1 MTAMP
6 LCDCAISMDA
16 DLQDDINVID
26 RFVEKYMEG
35 CDVVYGVRNKRETD
49 TFFKRT
55 TAEGFYKFMKILGV
69 DVVFNHADYRLMSR
83 RALEGLSEYKEVN
96 LFLRGIVPL
105 IGFKSDYVYYD
116 RAERFAGESKY
127 PLKKMI
133 SFALDGIT
141 SFSVKP
147 LKLISNLGILIS
159 VLSIFGLLYALISHL
174 CGVTVAAGQPSS
186 RPSGCSAV
194 CKCSASASSAATSA
208 KFTAKSSS
216 APVSS
221 SKPISK
227 PNRKK
232 KSWTNTDTLIKPDPE
247 LSQQFGISFPAA
259 HGMLSL
265 RGTFYEKIR
274 FRSFQ
279 IFPRLRFRLRF
290 CIAPVFYAMYIRQKT
305 DISALKYRSA
315 SVRHRPFLCCFCP
328 STACNRSSFRGHR
341 PTVSSDVLIY
351 GLCLLLFSAQLYISY
366 NIYFETGWD
375 AGLLTENARNLMHK
389 HSVDIRYFSNYPNN
403 LLYFFFELFVFKL
416 NKYFSIF
423 SDTQQALCVITVNCA
438 LNTLSC
444 LLVYKTAA
452 RLTRKLYAF
461 FGFFL
466 AVLSFGLSP
475 WNVICYTDALG
486 LIFPILTLYVFIR
499 PAKHKWLS
507 YVLSAIIGTLGYFIK
522 PQCFILLIAVFLIE
536 GIYALSEKHL
546 LKPLLL
552 SLLTV
557 AITFFAVKAGTGF
570 LCSHY
575 HIQLDNE
582 QSFGIA
588 HFWMMGLNPET
599 KGVYSAEDVRYS
611 RSFVTASER
620 TQANIAVGKQRLQEM
635 GFFGTLKQLAA
646 KNAHAL

>member
-1 MTAMP
+1 MTTERNIPVLYLVIPCYNEEAVLPETTKRLTEKMHTMIRTEQVDPESRILYVDDGSKDKTWAIISEYAEAIPYVDGVKLAHNRGHQNALLAGLMTAMP

-174 CGVTVAAGQPSS
+174 CGVTVAGWTAIVASIWLLGGIQLLCIGVCGEYIGKIYSEVKA
-186 RPSGCSAV
+186 RPRYHEE
-194 CKCSASASSAATSA
+194 SSAATSA

-221 SKPISK
+221 SKPTSK

-232 KSWTNTDTLIKPDPE
+232 KSWTNTDTLTKPDPE
-247 LSQQFGISFPAA
+247 LSRQFGISFPAA

-290 CIAPVFYAMYIRQKT
+290 CIAPVFYAMYIRQKA

-315 SVRHRPFLCCFCP
+315 SVRYRLFCAVSVSRPPATGQAFVASADRIVRCAHILSVSAFIFR
-328 STACNRSSFRGHR
+328 TA
-341 PTVSSDVLIY
+341 
-351 GLCLLLFSAQLYISY
+351 
-366 NIYFETGWD
+366 
-375 AGLLTENARNLMHK
+375 
-389 HSVDIRYFSNYPNN
+389 
-403 LLYFFFELFVFKL
+403 LYFL
-416 NKYFSIF
+416 
-423 SDTQQALCVITVNCA
+423 
-438 LNTLSC
+438 
-444 LLVYKTAA
+444 
-452 RLTRKLYAF
+452 
-461 FGFFL
+461 
-466 AVLSFGLSP
+466 
-475 WNVICYTDALG
+475 
-486 LIFPILTLYVFIR
+486 
-499 PAKHKWLS
+499 
-507 YVLSAIIGTLGYFIK
+507 
-522 PQCFILLIAVFLIE
+522 
-536 GIYALSEKHL
+536 
-546 LKPLLL
+546 
-552 SLLTV
+552 
-557 AITFFAVKAGTGF
+557 
-570 LCSHY
+570 
-575 HIQLDNE
+575 
-582 QSFGIA
+582 
-588 HFWMMGLNPET
+588 
-599 KGVYSAEDVRYS
+599 
-611 RSFVTASER
+611 
-620 TQANIAVGKQRLQEM
+620 
-635 GFFGTLKQLAA
+635 
-646 KNAHAL
+646 

>member
-1 MTAMP
+1 M
-6 LCDCAISMDA
+6 
-16 DLQDDINVID
+16 
-26 RFVEKYMEG
+26 
-35 CDVVYGVRNKRETD
+35 
-49 TFFKRT
+49 
-55 TAEGFYKFMKILGV
+55 
-69 DVVFNHADYRLMSR
+69 
-83 RALEGLSEYKEVN
+83 
-96 LFLRGIVPL
+96 
-105 IGFKSDYVYYD
+105 
-116 RAERFAGESKY
+116 
-127 PLKKMI
+127 
-133 SFALDGIT
+133 
-141 SFSVKP
+141 
-147 LKLISNLGILIS
+147 
-159 VLSIFGLLYALISHL
+159 
-174 CGVTVAAGQPSS
+174 
-186 RPSGCSAV
+186 
-194 CKCSASASSAATSA
+194 
-208 KFTAKSSS
+208 
-216 APVSS
+216 
-221 SKPISK
+221 
-227 PNRKK
+227 
-232 KSWTNTDTLIKPDPE
+232 
-247 LSQQFGISFPAA
+247 
-259 HGMLSL
+259 
-265 RGTFYEKIR
+265 
-274 FRSFQ
+274 
-279 IFPRLRFRLRF
+279 
-290 CIAPVFYAMYIRQKT
+290 
-305 DISALKYRSA
+305 
-315 SVRHRPFLCCFCP
+315 
-328 STACNRSSFRGHR
+328 
-341 PTVSSDVLIY
+341 
-351 GLCLLLFSAQLYISY
+351 
-366 NIYFETGWD
+366 
-375 AGLLTENARNLMHK
+375 
-389 HSVDIRYFSNYPNN
+389 
-403 LLYFFFELFVFKL
+403 
-416 NKYFSIF
+416 
-423 SDTQQALCVITVNCA
+423 CVITVNCA

-588 HFWMMGLNPET
+588 HFWMMGLNPEK

-635 GFFGTLKQLAA
+635 GFFGTLKQLAQ
-646 KNAHAL
+646 KMLTLYNLSLIHI

>member
-1 MTAMP
+1 MKKFAFGASKFFLGSVFGCVFVLLLFFTQCTYAKKQTFLLSNIALLLFGIP
-6 LCDCAISMDA
+6 L
-16 DLQDDINVID
+16 
-26 RFVEKYMEG
+26 FV
-35 CDVVYGVRNKRETD
+35 
-49 TFFKRT
+49 
-55 TAEGFYKFMKILGV
+55 
-69 DVVFNHADYRLMSR
+69 
-83 RALEGLSEYKEVN
+83 
-96 LFLRGIVPL
+96 LFLSL
-105 IGFKSDYVYYD
+105 D
-116 RAERFAGESKY
+116 R
-127 PLKKMI
+127 LQQ
-133 SFALDGIT
+133 
-141 SFSVKP
+141 VK
-147 LKLISNLGILIS
+147 
-159 VLSIFGLLYALISHL
+159 LS
-174 CGVTVAAGQPSS
+174 
-186 RPSGCSAV
+186 
-194 CKCSASASSAATSA
+194 
-208 KFTAKSSS
+208 
-216 APVSS
+216 
-221 SKPISK
+221 
-227 PNRKK
+227 
-232 KSWTNTDTLIKPDPE
+232 W
-247 LSQQFGISFPAA
+247 
-259 HGMLSL
+259 
-265 RGTFYEKIR
+265 
-274 FRSFQ
+274 
-279 IFPRLRFRLRF
+279 
-290 CIAPVFYAMYIRQKT
+290 
-305 DISALKYRSA
+305 
-315 SVRHRPFLCCFCP
+315 
-328 STACNRSSFRGHR
+328 HR

-423 SDTQQALCVITVNCA
+423 SDTQQVLCVITVNCA

-499 PAKHKWLS
+499 PAKYKWLS

-557 AITFFAVKAGTGF
+557 AITFFAVKAGTDF

-588 HFWMMGLNPET
+588 HFWMMGLNPEKKVSIPPKT
-599 KGVYSAEDVRYS
+599 FAIPVLLSPLPSARRQISPSANSVYRKWAFSARSNSSRKKCS
-611 RSFVTASER
+611 RSIMTAHSHGEKR
-620 TQANIAVGKQRLQEM
+620 DISFKPFLIRPIQNPLPSSAASTTPTAAATCISQPSSNS
-635 GFFGTLKQLAA
+635 FGS
-646 KNAHAL
+646 

>member
-1 MTAMP
+1 MKKFAFGASKFF
-6 LCDCAISMDA
+6 LGSVFGC
-16 DLQDDINVID
+16 V
-26 RFVEKYMEG
+26 FVLLLFFAQCTYAK
-35 CDVVYGVRNKRETD
+35 KQ
-49 TFFKRT
+49 TFLLSN
-55 TAEGFYKFMKILGV
+55 I
-69 DVVFNHADYRLMSR
+69 
-83 RALEGLSEYKEVN
+83 ALLLFGIALFV
-96 LFLRGIVPL
+96 LFLSL
-105 IGFKSDYVYYD
+105 D
-116 RAERFAGESKY
+116 R
-127 PLKKMI
+127 LQQ
-133 SFALDGIT
+133 
-141 SFSVKP
+141 VK
-147 LKLISNLGILIS
+147 
-159 VLSIFGLLYALISHL
+159 LS
-174 CGVTVAAGQPSS
+174 
-186 RPSGCSAV
+186 
-194 CKCSASASSAATSA
+194 
-208 KFTAKSSS
+208 
-216 APVSS
+216 
-221 SKPISK
+221 
-227 PNRKK
+227 
-232 KSWTNTDTLIKPDPE
+232 W
-247 LSQQFGISFPAA
+247 
-259 HGMLSL
+259 
-265 RGTFYEKIR
+265 
-274 FRSFQ
+274 
-279 IFPRLRFRLRF
+279 
-290 CIAPVFYAMYIRQKT
+290 
-305 DISALKYRSA
+305 
-315 SVRHRPFLCCFCP
+315 
-328 STACNRSSFRGHR
+328 HR

-389 HSVDIRYFSNYPNN
+389 QSVDIRYFSNYPNN

-423 SDTQQALCVITVNCA
+423 SDTQQVLCVIIVNCA
-438 LNTLSC
+438 LNTFSC

-475 WNVICYTDALG
+475 WNIICYTDALG

-620 TQANIAVGKQRLQEM
+620 TQANIAVGNQRLQEM
-635 GFFGTLKQLAA
+635 GFFGTLKQLAQKMLTLYNDGTFAWGKEGNFLQTVFDPPNTKSAPFLRSIYYPDGSRYLYFTTFEQFIWLMILLLGAAGLFSSFSHKHTKTLNILWLTWIGLTVFELLFEVRARYLYTNVPLFCVLAAVGIENIRRLFCRITEKLSARLPA
-646 KNAHAL
+646 KKSV

>member
-1 MTAMP
+1 MKKFAFGASKFF
-6 LCDCAISMDA
+6 LGSVFGC
-16 DLQDDINVID
+16 V
-26 RFVEKYMEG
+26 FVLLLFFTQCTYAK
-35 CDVVYGVRNKRETD
+35 KQ
-49 TFFKRT
+49 TFLLSN
-55 TAEGFYKFMKILGV
+55 I
-69 DVVFNHADYRLMSR
+69 
-83 RALEGLSEYKEVN
+83 ALLLFGIALFV
-96 LFLRGIVPL
+96 LFLSL
-105 IGFKSDYVYYD
+105 D
-116 RAERFAGESKY
+116 R
-127 PLKKMI
+127 LQQ
-133 SFALDGIT
+133 
-141 SFSVKP
+141 VK
-147 LKLISNLGILIS
+147 
-159 VLSIFGLLYALISHL
+159 LS
-174 CGVTVAAGQPSS
+174 
-186 RPSGCSAV
+186 R
-194 CKCSASASSAATSA
+194 
-208 KFTAKSSS
+208 
-216 APVSS
+216 
-221 SKPISK
+221 
-227 PNRKK
+227 
-232 KSWTNTDTLIKPDPE
+232 
-247 LSQQFGISFPAA
+247 
-259 HGMLSL
+259 
-265 RGTFYEKIR
+265 
-274 FRSFQ
+274 
-279 IFPRLRFRLRF
+279 
-290 CIAPVFYAMYIRQKT
+290 
-305 DISALKYRSA
+305 
-315 SVRHRPFLCCFCP
+315 
-328 STACNRSSFRGHR
+328 HR
-341 PTVSSDVLIY
+341 PTVSSDLLIY

-403 LLYFFFELFVFKL
+403 LLYFFFEMFVFKL

-423 SDTQQALCVITVNCA
+423 SDTQQVLCVITVNCA

-588 HFWMMGLNPET
+588 HFWMMGLNPE
-599 KGVYSAEDVRYS
+599 KRGVYSAEDVRYS

-635 GFFGTLKQLAA
+635 GFFGTLKQLAQKMLTLYNDGTFAWGKEGHFLQTVFDPPNTKAAPFLRSIYYPDGSRYLYFTTFEQFIWLMILLLGAAGLFSSFSHKHA
-646 KNAHAL
+646 KTLNILWLTWIGLTVFELLFEVRARYLYTNVPLFCVLAAVGIENIRRLFCRITEKLSARLPAKKSV

>member
-1 MTAMP
+1 MCSYTV
-6 LCDCAISMDA
+6 CVC
-16 DLQDDINVID
+16 
-26 RFVEKYMEG
+26 
-35 CDVVYGVRNKRETD
+35 
-49 TFFKRT
+49 
-55 TAEGFYKFMKILGV
+55 FYFP
-69 DVVFNHADYRLMSR
+69 HS
-83 RALEGLSEYKEVN
+83 
-96 LFLRGIVPL
+96 
-105 IGFKSDYVYYD
+105 
-116 RAERFAGESKY
+116 
-127 PLKKMI
+127 
-133 SFALDGIT
+133 
-141 SFSVKP
+141 
-147 LKLISNLGILIS
+147 
-159 VLSIFGLLYALISHL
+159 SIFPI
-174 CGVTVAAGQPSS
+174 T
-186 RPSGCSAV
+186 
-194 CKCSASASSAATSA
+194 
-208 KFTAKSSS
+208 F
-216 APVSS
+216 
-221 SKPISK
+221 ISK
-227 PNRKK
+227 P
-232 KSWTNTDTLIKPDPE
+232 
-247 LSQQFGISFPAA
+247 
-259 HGMLSL
+259 
-265 RGTFYEKIR
+265 
-274 FRSFQ
+274 
-279 IFPRLRFRLRF
+279 
-290 CIAPVFYAMYIRQKT
+290 
-305 DISALKYRSA
+305 
-315 SVRHRPFLCCFCP
+315 
-328 STACNRSSFRGHR
+328 
-341 PTVSSDVLIY
+341 
-351 GLCLLLFSAQLYISY
+351 
-366 NIYFETGWD
+366 
-375 AGLLTENARNLMHK
+375 
-389 HSVDIRYFSNYPNN
+389 VDIRYFSNYPNN

-423 SDTQQALCVITVNCA
+423 SDTQQVLCVITVNCA

-444 LLVYKTAA
+444 LFVYKTAA

-588 HFWMMGLNPET
+588 HFWMMGLNPEK

-635 GFFGTLKQLAA
+635 GFFGTLKQLAQ
-646 KNAHAL
+646 KMTAHSHGEKREISFKPFLIRPIQKPRPSSAASTTPTAAAICISQPSSNSFGS

>member
-1 MTAMP
+1 MKKFAFGASKFF
-6 LCDCAISMDA
+6 LGSVFGC
-16 DLQDDINVID
+16 V
-26 RFVEKYMEG
+26 FVLLLFFTQCTYAK
-35 CDVVYGVRNKRETD
+35 KQ
-49 TFFKRT
+49 TFLLSN
-55 TAEGFYKFMKILGV
+55 I
-69 DVVFNHADYRLMSR
+69 
-83 RALEGLSEYKEVN
+83 ALLLFGIALFV
-96 LFLRGIVPL
+96 LFLSLNRL
-105 IGFKSDYVYYD
+105 QQ
-116 RAERFAGESKY
+116 
-127 PLKKMI
+127 
-133 SFALDGIT
+133 
-141 SFSVKP
+141 VK
-147 LKLISNLGILIS
+147 
-159 VLSIFGLLYALISHL
+159 LS
-174 CGVTVAAGQPSS
+174 
-186 RPSGCSAV
+186 
-194 CKCSASASSAATSA
+194 
-208 KFTAKSSS
+208 
-216 APVSS
+216 
-221 SKPISK
+221 
-227 PNRKK
+227 
-232 KSWTNTDTLIKPDPE
+232 W
-247 LSQQFGISFPAA
+247 
-259 HGMLSL
+259 
-265 RGTFYEKIR
+265 
-274 FRSFQ
+274 
-279 IFPRLRFRLRF
+279 
-290 CIAPVFYAMYIRQKT
+290 
-305 DISALKYRSA
+305 
-315 SVRHRPFLCCFCP
+315 
-328 STACNRSSFRGHR
+328 HR

-423 SDTQQALCVITVNCA
+423 SDTQQVLCVITVNCA

-507 YVLSAIIGTLGYFIK
+507 YVLSAFIGTLGYFIK

-588 HFWMMGLNPET
+588 HFWMMGLNPEK

-635 GFFGTLKQLAA
+635 GFFGTLKQLAQKMLTLYNDGTFAWGKEGNFLQTVFDPPNTKTAPFLRSIYYPDGSRYLYFTTFEQFIWLMILLLGAAGLFSSFSHKHA
-646 KNAHAL
+646 KILNILWLTWIGLTVFELLFEVRARYLYTNVPLFCVLAAVGIENIRRLFCRITEKLSARLPAKKSV

>member
-1 MTAMP
+1 MKKVVFESTKVLLGLIFCGVFVLLLLFTQCNYACRQSFLLPNFALFLIILLLFAGFFALNRLYQTKMP
-6 LCDCAISMDA
+6 QLKS
-16 DLQDDINVID
+16 NVISVD
-26 RFVEKYMEG
+26 KI
-35 CDVVYGVRNKRETD
+35 VY
-49 TFFKRT
+49 
-55 TAEGFYKFMKILGV
+55 
-69 DVVFNHADYRLMSR
+69 
-83 RALEGLSEYKEVN
+83 
-96 LFLRGIVPL
+96 
-105 IGFKSDYVYYD
+105 
-116 RAERFAGESKY
+116 
-127 PLKKMI
+127 
-133 SFALDGIT
+133 
-141 SFSVKP
+141 FS
-147 LKLISNLGILIS
+147 
-159 VLSIFGLLYALISHL
+159 
-174 CGVTVAAGQPSS
+174 
-186 RPSGCSAV
+186 
-194 CKCSASASSAATSA
+194 
-208 KFTAKSSS
+208 
-216 APVSS
+216 
-221 SKPISK
+221 
-227 PNRKK
+227 
-232 KSWTNTDTLIKPDPE
+232 
-247 LSQQFGISFPAA
+247 
-259 HGMLSL
+259 
-265 RGTFYEKIR
+265 
-274 FRSFQ
+274 
-279 IFPRLRFRLRF
+279 
-290 CIAPVFYAMYIRQKT
+290 
-305 DISALKYRSA
+305 
-315 SVRHRPFLCCFCP
+315 
-328 STACNRSSFRGHR
+328 
-341 PTVSSDVLIY
+341 
-351 GLCLLLFSAQLYISY
+351 CLLLFFLQVYAAFNL
-366 NIYFETGWD
+366 YFETGWD

-389 HSVDIRYFSNYPNN
+389 QSVDSRYFSNYPNN

-416 NKYFSIF
+416 NKYFGIF
-423 SDTQQALCVITVNCA
+423 SDTQQVLCVITVNCA

-582 QSFGIA
+582 QSIGIA

-611 RSFVTASER
+611 HSFVTASER

-635 GFFGTLKQLAA
+635 GFFGTLKQLARKMLTLYNDGTFAWGKEGNFLQTVFDPPNTKAAPFLRSIYYPDGSRYLYFTTFEQFIWLMILLLGAAGLFSSFSHKHA
-646 KNAHAL
+646 KTLNILWLTWIGLTVFELLFEVRARYLYTNVPLFCVLAAVGIENIRRLFCRITEKLSARLPAKKSV